1 MHTRKIFAKGA
12 TLPGKREYSQ
22 MVRAVSRK
30 TNVAATTAKAF
41 LIGGSIC
48 LIGEILRQMLLRVL
62 GDETAAGTWVSVILV
77 FCSALL
83 TGLGLY
89 EKIAKHGGAGTLVPI
104 TGFANAVSSAAVE
117 AQTEGLILGVGAKI
131 FTIAG
136 PVLLYGTAAAAVYG
150 VILWLAGQTGC

>member
-1 MHTRKIFAKGA
+1 MHTRKIFARGA
-12 TLPGKREYSQ
+12 SLPEKQEYSR

-30 TNVAATTAKAF
+30 TNVLATTAKAF

-48 LIGEILRQMLLRVL
+48 LIGEILRQMLIRVL

-150 VILWLAGQTGC
+150 VILWLAG

>member
-1 MHTRKIFAKGA
+1 MHTRKIYAKGA
-12 TLPGKREYSQ
+12 SLPEKQEYSR

-30 TNVAATTAKAF
+30 TNVLATTAKAF

-150 VILWLAGQTGC
+150 VILWLAG